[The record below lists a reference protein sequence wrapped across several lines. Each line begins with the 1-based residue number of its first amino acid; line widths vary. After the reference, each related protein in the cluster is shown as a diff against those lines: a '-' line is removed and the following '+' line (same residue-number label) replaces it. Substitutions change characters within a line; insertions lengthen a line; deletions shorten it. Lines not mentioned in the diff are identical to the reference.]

1 MQIVIEN
8 VNLQEMI
15 ERLATEFL
23 LKCLKQFP
31 AVSLL
36 GPRQVGKTTLA
47 KKLCKPEDYFD
58 LESEGDRLKLLH
70 DWDRIMERKSLIVF
84 DEAQTMPDI
93 FSRLRGTI
101 DNDRQR
107 NGQFLIL
114 GSVSP
119 KLIRGITQSLAGR
132 IAECFLYPLVTEEL
146 PHNKLPDLW
155 LYGGFPNGGILD
167 KDMYPLWHSSYLQK
181 LLYIDFE
188 NWGLTSP
195 PKQTERLVR
204 MLAAS
209 HGNMWNASQI
219 GKSMGLTQQTINHYV
234 DFLDGAFLVRKLQP
248 YFTNIKKR
256 LVKSPKLYFRDTGHL
271 HALLGVKTYESLF
284 DQPWVG
290 ASWEGFIIETILNTL
305 SQRGIPVNPYYFR
318 SSDGYELD
326 LVLDF
331 GVKELWG
338 IEIKLSSSINGADA
352 ERVKK
357 VSQMIKVE
365 KQFLICQ
372 TNQGVFDGKF
382 GFGNIAEFLKL
393 IENNI

>member
-1 MQIVIEN
+1 
-8 VNLQEMI
+8 MI
-15 ERLATEFL
+15 ERISLKFI

-47 KKLCKPEDYFD
+47 RGLCKPENYFD
-58 LESEGDRLKLLH
+58 LENEGDRLKLLH
-70 DWDRIMERKSLIVF
+70 NWDQIIGRRSLIVL
-84 DEAQTMPDI
+84 DEAQTMPEI
-93 FSRLRGTI
+93 FSKLRSTI

-119 KLIRGITQSLAGR
+119 RLIRSITQSLAGR
-132 IAECFLYPLVTEEL
+132 IAECFLYPFVVEEVAKS
-146 PHNKLPDLW
+146 KLSDLW
-155 LYGGFPNGGILD
+155 FYGGFPNGGILD
-167 KDMYPLWHSSYLQK
+167 KEMYPLWHNSYLQK

-188 NWGLTSP
+188 NWGLSAP

-209 HGNMWNASQI
+209 HGNIWNASQI
-219 GKSMGLTQQTINHYV
+219 GKSMGLNYQTVNRYV
-234 DFLDGAFLVRKLQP
+234 DFLEGAFLVRKLQP
-248 YFTNIKKR
+248 YFANIKKR

-271 HALLGVKTYESLF
+271 HSLLGVRNYDSLF
-284 DQPWVG
+284 DQPWIG
-290 ASWEGFIIETILNTL
+290 ASWEGFIIENILNTL
-305 SQRGIPVNPYYFR
+305 SQRGIPVNPYFFR
-318 SSDGYELD
+318 SSDGHELD

-338 IEIKLSSSINGADA
+338 IEIKLSSSIKGSDV
-352 ERVKK
+352 EHVKN
-357 VSQMIKVE
+357 VSKMIKAE

-372 TNQGVFDGKF
+372 TKEGVFDGKF
-382 GFGNIAEFLKL
+382 GFGNVMEFIKL
-393 IENNI
+393 LENI

>member
-1 MQIVIEN
+1 
-8 VNLQEMI
+8 MI
-15 ERLATEFL
+15 ERLATEFV

-47 KKLCKPEDYFD
+47 KKLCKAEDYFD
-58 LESEGDRLKLLH
+58 LESEGDRLELLH
-70 DWDRIMERKSLIVF
+70 DWDRIIERKSLIVL
-84 DEAQTMPDI
+84 DEAQTMPEI
-93 FSRLRGTI
+93 FSRLRSSI

-107 NGQFLIL
+107 NGQVLIL

-119 KLIRGITQSLAGR
+119 RLIRGITQSLAGR
-132 IAECFLYPLVTEEL
+132 IAECFLYPLVSEEL
-146 PHNKLPDLW
+146 PQNKLPELW
-155 LYGGFPNGGILD
+155 LYGGFPNGGVLD
-167 KDMYPLWHSSYLQK
+167 KNMYPLWHNSYLQK
-181 LLYIDFE
+181 LLYIDFA
-188 NWGLTSP
+188 NWGLP
-195 PKQTERLVR
+195 ALPKQTERLVK

-209 HGNMWNASQI
+209 HGNIWNASQI
-219 GKSMGLTQQTINHYV
+219 GKSMGLNHQTINQYV
-234 DFLDGAFLVRKLQP
+234 DFLEGAFLVRKLQP
-248 YFTNIKKR
+248 YFANIKKR

-271 HALLGVKTYESLF
+271 HALLGVKTYDSLF

-305 SQRGIPVNPYYFR
+305 SQKGIPVNPYYFR

-331 GVKELWG
+331 GTKELWG
-338 IEIKLSSSINGADA
+338 IEIKLSSNIKAADV
-352 ERVKK
+352 EHVKK

-372 TNQGVFDGKF
+372 TSKGIFDGKF
-382 GFGNIAEFLKL
+382 GFGNIMEFIKA
-393 IENNI
+393 IEKEIQ